1 MSLIHSRQAQSFLVP
16 GDALYKRRPPHQ
28 IIPYMVR
35 MSSAVRSTSMNNRTG
50 AVKMVQANMLEAWAK
65 IHRAMRPYFFM
76 PIDDVL
82 ANYPS
87 SPIELPSLDDM
98 PHIHSSMHFC
108 LDVLVDLDR
117 LTMIVQSDADAVDGD
132 ETIFGCWNAVYR
144 ATGRSEGIERRIK
157 SGKGF
162 KNEDV

>member
-1 MSLIHSRQAQSFLVP
+1 MTLIHSRQAQSFLVP
-16 GDALYKRRPPHQ
+16 DDKLYKRRPPHQ

-35 MSSAVRSTSMNNRTG
+35 MSGAIRSTSMHNRTG

-76 PIDDVL
+76 PIDGVV
-82 ANYPS
+82 ANYPCT
-87 SPIELPSLDDM
+87 PIALPSLEDM
-98 PHIHSSMHFC
+98 PQIHTAMHFC

-117 LTMIVQSDADAVDGD
+117 LTMLVQSDANCVEGD

-162 KNEDV
+162 NNEDV